1 MARKGTNRRERKV
14 PGGNGHAM
22 LNLLTVRGY
31 RSFRDYQMTDLARVN
46 LMVGKN
52 NCGKTSI
59 LEAIELLVSGDP
71 SALRDSALRRNEL
84 TENGADISHVFY
96 GHVSTPDT
104 SFELSGHDDRPQLT
118 ATILLPDD
126 ASDALKPGPARL
138 LRIDHGERTQILR
151 VNENGVLPNVSFPG
165 TPSRAARF
173 LDSVARSMHAAWNS
187 VLAEGRST
195 EVVEALQLLEPEVDE
210 IVYPTGGERGIEL
223 GSPRSQRTRRCS
235 ETATDACRSEATP
248 ADRKLRDGMRR
259 LLALSL
265 GLIDGA
271 DGCVLI
277 DEIDTGLHWTVMED
291 MWRLVI
297 EISRRSNVQVFATT
311 HSYDCIRGLGSL
323 VRSRPDLADDLAL
336 HKMHRSLARSVCIP
350 GTEVAVA
357 VEQDIEVR

>member
-1 MARKGTNRRERKV
+1 
-14 PGGNGHAM
+14 M
-22 LNLLTVRGY
+22 LSELVLRGY
-31 RSFRDYQMTDLARVN
+31 RSFDVYRMTGVARVN
-46 LMVGKN
+46 LVVGKN

-71 SALRDSALRRNEL
+71 SALRESALRRNEL

-96 GHVSTPDT
+96 GHASALDT
-104 SFELSGHDDRPQLT
+104 SFELSGHNNRPRLK

-126 ASDALKPGPARL
+126 AGDALKTGHTRL
-138 LRIDHGERTQILR
+138 LRIDHGERTQILL
-151 VNENGVLPNVSFPG
+151 VDENGVLPNVTFPRP
-165 TPSRAARF
+165 PSRAARF
-173 LDSVARSMHAAWNS
+173 LDSDARSMRAAWNS
-187 VLAEGRST
+187 VLAEGRSS
-195 EVVEALQLLEPEVDE
+195 EVVEALQFLEPEVDE
-210 IVYPTGGERGIEL
+210 IVYPTGGEPRRGIEL
-223 GSPRSQRTRRCS
+223 GRRDS
-235 ETATDACRSEATP
+235 
-248 ADRKLRDGMRR
+248 DRRLPIGSYGDGMRR

-291 MWRLVI
+291 MWRLVM

-336 HKMHRSLARSVCIP
+336 HKMHRSLAQSVRIP
-350 GTEVAVA
+350 GAEIAVA

>member
-173 LDSVARSMHAAWNS
+173 LDSDARPMHAAWNS

-210 IVYPTGGERGIEL
+210 IVYPTGGEPRRGIEL
-223 GSPRSQRTRRCS
+223 GRRDS
-235 ETATDACRSEATP
+235 
-248 ADRKLRDGMRR
+248 DRRLPIGSYGDGMRR

-277 DEIDTGLHWTVMED
+277 DEIDTGLHWTVTVVSQE
-291 MWRLVI
+291 LL
-297 EISRRSNVQVFATT
+297 Q
-311 HSYDCIRGLGSL
+311 
-323 VRSRPDLADDLAL
+323 
-336 HKMHRSLARSVCIP
+336 
-350 GTEVAVA
+350 
-357 VEQDIEVR
+357 

>member
-1 MARKGTNRRERKV
+1 
-14 PGGNGHAM
+14 M

-104 SFELSGHDDRPQLT
+104 SFKLSGHDDRPQLT

-126 ASDALKPGPARL
+126 ASDAPQPGPARL

-151 VNENGVLPNVSFPG
+151 VNENGVLPNVTFPG

-173 LDSVARSMHAAWNS
+173 LDFDARSMHAAWNS

-210 IVYPTGGERGIEL
+210 IVYPTGGEPRRGIEL
-223 GSPRSQRTRRCS
+223 GRRDS
-235 ETATDACRSEATP
+235 
-248 ADRKLRDGMRR
+248 DRRLPIGSYGDGMRR
-259 LLALSL
+259 LLTLSL
-265 GLIDGA
+265 GLSDGA

-336 HKMHRSLARSVCIP
+336 HKMHRSLAQSVHIP
-350 GTEVAVA
+350 GAEIAVA